1 MPQLF
6 NFALPKAL
14 GSPNPVAPNLLIHT
28 RERRYWVE
36 KIEPM
41 RRLLLAHGAP
51 LEYTPGRPETLLT
64 TVYVDTPEGTWSQGI
79 SPVKFRCRSYQDPE
93 LWWFEL
99 KRRVAVVVDKWRRPV
114 AASEL
119 AGLLTG
125 ANRSELIEHFTD
137 GQPLIPLFGTRYYRT
152 AFQWLDGLR
161 VTVDR
166 DISFHEVGRDAPYK
180 FQRRLGGL
188 EGFVIEVKADG
199 MGPMWLAEALYECR
213 INEFSKSKRA
223 LLALRGTS

>member
-1 MPQLF
+1 MAQFLKL
-6 NFALPKAL
+6 ALPKMVV
-14 GSPNPVAPNLLIHT
+14 SPTPAAPNLRIHT

-36 KIEPM
+36 NIESM

-51 LEYTPGRPETLLT
+51 FEFTPGRSETLLA

-79 SPVKFRCRSYQDPE
+79 SPVKFRIRSYEDPD

-99 KRRVAVVVDKWRRPV
+99 KRRVAAVVDKWRRPV
-114 AASEL
+114 AATAL
-119 AGLLTG
+119 GGLLTG
-125 ANRSELIEHFTD
+125 ANRPELIEHFTD
-137 GQPLIPLFGTRYYRT
+137 GQPLLPLFGTRYYRT

-166 DISFHEVGRDAPYK
+166 NITFHEVGRDAPYQFK
-180 FQRRLGGL
+180 QQFGHL
-188 EGFVIEVKADG
+188 EGYVIEVKAEG
-199 MGPMWLAEALYECR
+199 VWPMWLAEELYESH